1 MNLKETLDTIKS
13 ERNKQVSL
21 EEVKDMFI
29 DTCAMDTIWRI
40 IKFFFK

>member
-1 MNLKETLDTIKS
+1 MQLREILDTIKS